1 MTIDDVTIFAKQ
13 YSLDL
18 EGNQSEF
25 KNEMLIDLKDHPVNL
40 NFFKNIE
47 IKYSFQENPL
57 ENLLNNYIYFA
68 KEINSFRNNI
78 DKYEREVL
86 FLKEDSQRK
95 IEDIVQKNS
104 IYSKKLAENNIKLK
118 NDNSK
123 LNETI
128 TQLNLEKDDLIKRNS
143 ILTKSKKELN
153 DDLNDTLSD
162 LEKLKIE
169 NNNQKKLIT
178 DLESK
183 SLKNYLRR
191 LFKHF
196 KK

>member
-1 MTIDDVTIFAKQ
+1 
-13 YSLDL
+13 
-18 EGNQSEF
+18 
-25 KNEMLIDLKDHPVNL
+25 MLIDLKDHPVNL

>member
-1 MTIDDVTIFAKQ
+1 MKLNI
-13 YSLDL
+13 L
-18 EGNQSEF
+18 F
-25 KNEMLIDLKDHPVNL
+25 KRIP
-40 NFFKNIE
+40 
-47 IKYSFQENPL
+47 
-57 ENLLNNYIYFA
+57 YIYFA